1 MRVWLY
7 VVERLLSSEE
17 VGVMGSCLPCPART
31 LLPLGLPAWPRLEN
45 REPRFSDP
53 PLVAPGWAV
62 IGRDQIQLLDIW
74 KAGAGWRPPLCWFAV
89 KHSCGRVWPSVAA
102 LTEGPAA
109 ASRLSGAG
117 ARDILFGVGGVYLAG
132 QGGFAADG

>member
-1 MRVWLY
+1 MAARSRETPVQRRGGGYGL
-7 VVERLLSSEE
+7 VFAMSRTHPPSTRP
-17 VGVMGSCLPCPART
+17 SCLAETGEQRAAF
-31 LLPLGLPAWPRLEN
+31 LR
-45 REPRFSDP
+45 P

-74 KAGAGWRPPLCWFAV
+74 KVGAGWRPPLCWFAV